1 MNYRKKAML
10 MAGALL
16 CLNLSIYS
24 QSISLKNEQCS
35 SKKKQLLNYKPRVG
49 ILLCT

>member
-24 QSISLKNEQCS
+24 QSVSLKMNNVPV
-35 SKKKQLLNYKPRVG
+35 KKAIAELQTK
-49 ILLCT
+49 

>member
-24 QSISLKNEQCS
+24 QSISLKMNNVPV
-35 SKKKQLLNYKPRVG
+35 KKQLLNYKPRVG